1 MNVTETRAWLA
12 IALAPGLTPGSL
24 ETLLA
29 ATGSASKLIKAIVAG
44 RGLPGVDAGVDVQLG
59 AGTREALGRP
69 DEGRLDA
76 ALAWL
81 DSGPHRALVPYTAG
95 DYPPLLKE
103 ISDPPAA
110 LFVQGHPAA
119 LSALQIAI
127 VGSRNPTPGGRDS
140 ARDFAD
146 HFAGCGLA
154 ITSGLARGVD
164 AAAHRGALTAGGVTV
179 AVCGCGLDRVYP
191 AANADLAREIATTGA
206 LVSEFFP
213 GTPPVRGN
221 FPRRNRIISGLALG
235 VLVVEAGLRSGS
247 LITARLAGEQGREIF
262 AIPGSIHNP
271 LSRGC
276 HQLIRQGAK
285 LVESGADVLS
295 ELGAI
300 AAASV
305 DAARTPP
312 RASDDDTS
320 TTTDALDPSYQNLLD
335 ACGYEP
341 VTVAILVERTGLTAA
356 EVSSMLLILELQ
368 GQLES
373 GPGGRYTRIFERS

>member
-1 MNVTETRAWLA
+1 MNSNETRAWLA
-12 IALAPGLTPGSL
+12 IALAPGLTPETL
-24 ETLLA
+24 ATLLA
-29 ATGSASKLIKAIVAG
+29 ATGSASELIKTIGAG
-44 RGLPGVDAGVDVQLG
+44 RALPGADEFDVRLG
-59 AGTREALGRP
+59 PGTREALGHP
-69 DEGRLDA
+69 DDTRLDA

-81 DSGPHRALVPYTAG
+81 DSDPARALVTFAS
-95 DYPPLLKE
+95 DEYPQLLKE
-103 ISDPPAA
+103 IPDPPAA
-110 LFVQGHPAA
+110 LFVEGRAAA

-140 ARDFAD
+140 ARAFAEY
-146 HFAGCGLA
+146 FAGCGLA
-154 ITSGLARGVD
+154 ITSGLALGVD
-164 AAAHRGALTAGGVTV
+164 AAAHRGALMASGVTV
-179 AVCGCGLDRVYP
+179 AVCGCGLDRAYP
-191 AANADLAREIATTGA
+191 AANAELAREIAATGA
-206 LVSEFFP
+206 LVTEFFP
-213 GTPPVRGN
+213 GTPPMRGN

-300 AAASV
+300 AAAGA
-305 DAARTPP
+305 DAGRAPP
-312 RASDDDTS
+312 PASDEDGS
-320 TTTDALDPSYQNLLD
+320 TTADALDPSYQNLLD
-335 ACGYEP
+335 ACGYEA

-373 GPGGRYTRIFERS
+373 GPGGRYTRIFEGP